1 MVIDLDYYIYDQN
14 SNGLHKYNKTDI
26 HNGKSYDYNLQIYQS
41 QFYIYYIVYS
51 VEFIEKMLFDVDH
64 ISPNVT
70 QTCSLNNKIFDRC
83 YIED

>member
-41 QFYIYYIVYS
+41 QFYIYYLNYFAKDI
-51 VEFIEKMLFDVDH
+51 
-64 ISPNVT
+64 ISFTVVKKWT
-70 QTCSLNNKIFDRC
+70 LR
-83 YIED
+83 YL